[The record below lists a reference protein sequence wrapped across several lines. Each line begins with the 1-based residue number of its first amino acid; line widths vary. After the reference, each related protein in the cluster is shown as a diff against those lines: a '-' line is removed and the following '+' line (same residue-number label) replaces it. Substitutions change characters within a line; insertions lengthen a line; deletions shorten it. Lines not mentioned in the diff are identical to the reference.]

1 MKKIDTKSEVII
13 NNLYNYED
21 VVSRNNLKDFIKDEN
36 GRNKIIA
43 DIVGT
48 RGVVYGVVENE
59 GHIQALYQKENSEHT
74 WKLPVTIFEP
84 ILIGVL

>member
-1 MKKIDTKSEVII
+1 MRIH
-13 NNLYNYED
+13 YEKGD
-21 VVSRNNLKDFIKDEN
+21 RVAIKGNSTFLTNNLKDFIKDEN